1 MLRPLQLLVPL
12 AAFAASAMAQ
22 TTHTVGPGGF
32 AQIGAALA
40 GAAAGDTIVVQPG
53 NYSGF
58 TVGVGVTIRALTS
71 GTVFVQSPI
80 TVNCPFP
87 QRAHLIGLD
96 ASEVSVQSAAC
107 TFDDCRVVPLPLYA
121 GAVRADQA
129 VLSFQDCVLGTP
141 SSSQLSFGG
150 TACGLF
156 AAASVVSAVD
166 TVFLGRAR
174 DIYYF
179 PASPAV
185 FLMSGSSLH
194 ASRCTLRGGDG
205 VSTVPSSMAPALNA
219 ASSAVWLTDST
230 LSGGRPYDSPGS
242 QPVACPVFATL
253 GRLSR
258 CTLQPANCP
267 PAIAT
272 NGNGVGVHR
281 TAPWRANTTSGVDV
295 RGAANT
301 IVGVFGS
308 NDLDAFVVPLL
319 EQPCQLGFA
328 TLVPITLLLTD
339 GNGNASVAW
348 AVPPGTA
355 GSSLWLQLVADGN
368 APLQTSPVVGGIVR
382 P

>member
-1 MLRPLQLLVPL
+1 MLHPRHLLLVL
-12 AAFAASAMAQ
+12 VATHAFAVAQ

-40 GAAAGDTIVVQPG
+40 VAAAGDTIVVQPG

-58 TVGVGVTIRALTS
+58 TVGVGVTIRAVTS

-87 QRAHLIGLD
+87 QCAHLIGLD
-96 ASEVSVQSAAC
+96 ASEVMVLSAAC
-107 TFDDCRVVPLPLYA
+107 TFDDCRVVPLPLHT
-121 GAVRADQA
+121 GAVRANQA
-129 VLSFQDCVLGTP
+129 VLSFQDCVLGT
-141 SSSQLSFGG
+141 SFGSQLAFAG
-150 TACGLF
+150 TASGLF

-174 DIYYF
+174 DTYYF

-185 FLMSGSSLH
+185 YLMSGSSLH

-219 ASSAVWLTDST
+219 SSSAVWLTDST
-230 LSGGRPYDSPGS
+230 LSGGRPYNLPG
-242 QPVACPVFATL
+242 QPPVACPVFATI

-258 CTLQPANCP
+258 CTLQPATCP
-267 PAIAT
+267 PPIPT
-272 NGNGVGVHR
+272 NGSGVGVHR

-308 NDLDAFVVPLL
+308 NDIDAFVVPLL

-339 GNGNASVAW
+339 GNGDASVAW
-348 AVPPGTA
+348 TVPPGTA
-355 GSSLWLQLVADGN
+355 GLSLWLQLVADGN